1 MSNTKLKRAPN
12 FYFNI
17 NRIDQRI
24 LEIRKELIGKGHDC
38 YLVGGCIRD
47 FISKKQPKDFDL
59 VTSARPDA
67 ILKVFK
73 KRARL
78 VGNRFPIVHVRK
90 GDLVVEIATFRSANS
105 LEIDY
110 NKTGSILRDESF
122 GVIEEDFSRRDFT
135 INALYFDPDK
145 NEILDFVNGIGDLNS
160 RKLKF
165 IGNPETRVR
174 EDPIRLLRYLRFAAK
189 LDFELDDAVIS
200 LLKNQANL
208 LTTLSSARLF
218 DEFKKIFLQGH
229 AFKVW
234 KFLISTRI
242 PSLIWPDC
250 ETDNSIIFKGL
261 KETDKRFNK
270 NKPLSP
276 AFIIALLLW
285 PTFEKKASKG
295 NPAELETIGRKM
307 LKRQNTQMKIP
318 LRYREFILSIWKM
331 QTKLTNKS
339 IGKKESVMR
348 HRSFRASYDLL
359 AIRSQVDH
367 ALKDSFNF
375 WSHAQLRSSDKKTRS
390 PKNNSVDI
398 SKQH

>member
-1 MSNTKLKRAPN
+1 MSIAKAKRSPN
-12 FYFNI
+12 LYFNI
-17 NRIDQRI
+17 NRIDRRI
-24 LEIRKELIGKGHDC
+24 LEIRKELIGEGHDC

-73 KRARL
+73 KRARQ
-78 VGNRFPIVHVRK
+78 VGNRFPIVHVRN

-110 NKTGSILRDESF
+110 SKSGSIIKDESF

-145 NEILDFVNGIGDLNS
+145 NEILDFVNGIEDLNS

-165 IGNPETRVR
+165 IGNPETRVQ

-189 LDFELDDAVIS
+189 LDFELDKTVIS
-200 LLKNQANL
+200 LLKNQANQ
-208 LTTLSSARLF
+208 LTTVSSARLF

-234 KFLISTRI
+234 KFLIKTRI

-250 ETDNSIIFKGL
+250 ETDNSIIFRGL
-261 KETDKRFNK
+261 KETDKRFTK
-270 NKPLSP
+270 KKPLSP
-276 AFIIALLLW
+276 AFIVALLLW
-285 PTFEKKASKG
+285 PGFEKKTAKR
-295 NPAELETIGRKM
+295 NPGESEAIGRKM
-307 LKRQNTQMKIP
+307 LRLQNTKMKIP

-331 QTKLTNKS
+331 QAKLTNKS
-339 IGKKESVMR
+339 IGIKENVTR
-348 HRSFRASYDLL
+348 HRAFRASYDLL
-359 AIRSQVDH
+359 AIRSHVNQ

-375 WSHAQLRSSDKKTRS
+375 WSHTQLKSSDKNTR
-390 PKNNSVDI
+390 PRKNNSLDM

>member
-1 MSNTKLKRAPN
+1 MSNAKAKRSPN
-12 FYFNI
+12 LYFNI
-17 NRIDQRI
+17 NRIDRRI
-24 LEIRKELIGKGHDC
+24 LEIRKELIGEGHDC

-73 KRARL
+73 KRARQ
-78 VGNRFPIVHVRK
+78 VGNRFPIVHVRN

-110 NKTGSILRDESF
+110 SKSGSIIKDESF

-145 NEILDFVNGIGDLNS
+145 NEILDFVNGIEDLNS

-165 IGNPETRVR
+165 IGNPETRVQ

-189 LDFELDDAVIS
+189 LDFELDKTVIS
-200 LLKNQANL
+200 LLKNQANQ
-208 LTTLSSARLF
+208 LTTVSSARLF
-218 DEFKKIFLQGH
+218 DEFKKIFLHGH

-234 KFLISTRI
+234 MFLVNTSI
-242 PSLIWPDC
+242 PSVIWPDC
-250 ETDNSIIFKGL
+250 ETGNSIIFKGL
-261 KETDKRFNK
+261 KETDKRFAK

-276 AFIIALLLW
+276 AFIVALLLW
-285 PTFEKKASKG
+285 PSFEKKTAKLDPGESE
-295 NPAELETIGRKM
+295 AIGRKM
-307 LKRQNTQMKIP
+307 LRLQNTQMKIP

-331 QTKLTNKS
+331 QAKLTNKS
-339 IGKKESVMR
+339 IGIKENLAR
-348 HRSFRASYDLL
+348 NRAFRPSYDLL
-359 AIRSQVDH
+359 SIRSQVDD
-367 ALKDSFNF
+367 ALRDSFNF
-375 WSHAQLRSSDKKTRS
+375 WSRTQLRSSDKKTRS
-390 PKNNSVDI
+390 PKHNSLDI
-398 SKQH
+398 RKQH

>member
-1 MSNTKLKRAPN
+1 MSNTKVTRSPN

-24 LEIRKELIGKGHDC
+24 LEIRKDLIDEGHDC

-59 VTSARPDA
+59 VTSARPNA
-67 ILKVFK
+67 ILKVFR

-110 NKTGSILRDESF
+110 GKSGSIIRDESF
-122 GVIEEDFSRRDFT
+122 GAIEEDFSRRDFT
-135 INALYFDPDK
+135 INALYFDPDR
-145 NEILDFVNGIGDLNS
+145 NEILDFVNGIEDLNS
-160 RKLKF
+160 RRLKF
-165 IGNPETRVR
+165 IGNPETRVQ

-189 LDFELDDAVIS
+189 LDFELDKAVIS
-200 LLKNQANL
+200 LLENQANL
-208 LTTLSSARLF
+208 LTTLPSARLF

-234 KFLISTRI
+234 KFLINTRI

-285 PTFEKKASKG
+285 PGFEKKTAKRNPRESK
-295 NPAELETIGRKM
+295 AIGRKM
-307 LKRQNTQMKIP
+307 LRLQNTRMKIP
-318 LRYREFILSIWKM
+318 LRYREFILSIWEM
-331 QTKLTNKS
+331 QAKLTNKS
-339 IGKKESVMR
+339 IGIKENVSR
-348 HRSFRASYDLL
+348 HRAFRASYDLL

-375 WSHAQLRSSDKKTRS
+375 WSHIQLRSLDKKH
-390 PKNNSVDI
+390 PVAQ
-398 SKQH
+398 KQFS

>member
-1 MSNTKLKRAPN
+1 MPN
-12 FYFNI
+12 INFKKTPNLYFNI
-17 NRIDQRI
+17 DRIDRRI
-24 LEIRKELIGKGHDC
+24 LEIRKELIGEGHDC

-78 VGNRFPIVHVRK
+78 VGHRFPIVHVRK

-110 NKTGSILRDESF
+110 SKSGSIIKDESF

-145 NEILDFVNGIGDLNS
+145 NEILDFVNGIEDLNS
-160 RKLKF
+160 RRLKF
-165 IGNPETRVR
+165 IGNPETRVQ

-189 LDFELDDAVIS
+189 LDFELDKAVIS

-208 LTTLSSARLF
+208 LTTLPSARLF

-234 KFLISTRI
+234 KFLIKTRI

-261 KETDKRFNK
+261 KETDKRFTK
-270 NKPLSP
+270 NQPLSP
-276 AFIIALLLW
+276 AFIVALLLW
-285 PTFEKKASKG
+285 PSFEKKTAKR
-295 NPAELETIGRKM
+295 NPAESEAIGRKM
-307 LKRQNTQMKIP
+307 LKHQNTQMKIP
-318 LRYREFILSIWKM
+318 VRYREFVLSIWKM
-331 QTKLTNKS
+331 QAKLTHKS
-339 IGKKESVMR
+339 IGIKENVAR
-348 HRSFRASYDLL
+348 HRAFRASYDLL
-359 AIRSQVDH
+359 SIRSQVDH
-367 ALKDSFNF
+367 TLEDSFSF
-375 WSHAQLRSSDKKTRS
+375 WSHTQLRSLDKKHR
-390 PKNNSVDI
+390 
-398 SKQH
+398 